1 MRDWKTSISAG
12 FTAVFCFVLLHPGYF
27 PQIIQDIAGDAAII
41 GLVLFGFAAQDYRRS
56 LLNRPWNKEN

>member
-1 MRDWKTSISAG
+1 MKDWKTTISAG
-12 FTAVFCFVLLHPGYF
+12 FTAFFGFVLLRPGYF
-27 PQIIQDIAGDAAII
+27 PQIIQDNAGYAAIV